1 MNGDS
6 PPIDNELISGPP
18 AASSAEIPGGF
29 ENPPLVGAPTKP
41 DEFIQETWGNRLLKA
56 NKPLTAKH
64 KKFCECVAQGM
75 TVPQIKE
82 ITGYTDAWIST
93 LKSNDKINEEISRL
107 QDRLF
112 SETVQQQLAN
122 LGNDAVSTVEE
133 MLRSDGEKLRDRVET
148 ARWLIEKLTGKA
160 RQEMEINS
168 GSTLLQ
174 LLQKLDAL
182 RTAEPG
188 DQRQVIE
195 LTKEKTEDAWMD
207 NWVGQNIPVVDS
219 EKKEGGTDE

>member
-1 MNGDS
+1 MSIDEKY
-6 PPIDNELISGPP
+6 PIALEKVPESGTPV
-18 AASSAEIPGGF
+18 PGGF
-29 ENPPLVGAPTKP
+29 ENPPVLPAEGAPTKSQ
-41 DEFIQETWGNRLLKA
+41 EFTQETWGNRLLKP

-82 ITGYTDAWIST
+82 VTGYSDAWIST

-122 LGNDAVSTVEE
+122 LGNDAVDTVEE

-160 RQEMEINS
+160 RQEMEVNA

-182 RTAEPG
+182 RTADPS

-195 LTKEKTEDAWMD
+195 LTKSETKEDWMD
-207 NWVGQNIPVVDS
+207 NWVGQHIPVVTN
-219 EKKEGGTDE
+219 EKKEGSNE